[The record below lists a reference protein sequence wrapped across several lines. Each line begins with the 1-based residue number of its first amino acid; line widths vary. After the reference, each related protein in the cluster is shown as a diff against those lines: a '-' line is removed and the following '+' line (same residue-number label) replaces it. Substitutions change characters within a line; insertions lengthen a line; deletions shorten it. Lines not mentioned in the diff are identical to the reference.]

1 MNDSLRLQEKRVF
14 QSSLLKILAS
24 HPFPT
29 FEGPSMLRSNCLRV
43 LLNTLGIFRIG
54 LQIGKGVTVT
64 SFLIAAPCQAE
75 FRTLS
80 LLQPITI
87 ADEPDRAVMVV
98 SSRGQTLGVVT
109 GIIIRTAKEQDSFVV
124 GRLTVDRSVESV
136 SVLTAVVGR
145 KGEVQSAVQVL
156 ADLEESPSAFLSTS
170 ELERDVVIR
179 RKELS
184 DLQVQRER
192 QAANL
197 ERLQTDA
204 DVIANVG
211 RIVDAEDELGAVKS
225 DAGRL
230 KASLLAARERLA
242 SLRSLPAPTNYERRE
257 AGIAGYLNDFSKA
270 SHGAHGDVLQRLA
283 SAEDEMQRKVALI
296 ESTKNEHVDLLQK
309 ELASLRREREVIE
322 RSRTVVVSPPPAE
335 E

>member
-1 MNDSLRLQEKRVF
+1 LQ
-14 QSSLLKILAS
+14 A
-24 HPFPT
+24 
-29 FEGPSMLRSNCLRV
+29 
-43 LLNTLGIFRIG
+43 
-54 LQIGKGVTVT
+54 
-64 SFLIAAPCQAE
+64 
-75 FRTLS
+75 
-80 LLQPITI
+80 ITI

-98 SSRGQTLGVVT
+98 SSRGKILGVVT
-109 GIIIRTAKEQDSFVV
+109 GIIIRTSKEQDSFVA
-124 GRLTVDRSVESV
+124 GRLSVDSSIESV

-145 KGEVQSAVQVL
+145 KGEVRSAVQVL
-156 ADLEESPSAFLSTS
+156 SDFGDSPSPLLSTS

-257 AGIAGYLNDFSKA
+257 AGISGYLNDFSKA

-309 ELASLRREREVIE
+309 ELASLRREREAIE